1 MGTFAFSALS
11 GKAETRSLPTMDQN
25 APREETLTKPQKP
38 ARVALNVLALCFAL
52 SVLGRGLGETFTVF
66 LKPISESFG
75 WDRAQVVSVYSL
87 TWLAGGLTAPLVG
100 RLFDRS
106 GPRAVYSLGLVPL
119 GGAFLIAAHAN
130 QLWQFQLSIGLC
142 VGIGI
147 AFIGNV
153 PNSIL
158 LGRWFG
164 PRLPTAMAIVYS
176 ATGAGVLILLPA
188 SQILIDHVGWRS
200 AYQIFGAAALFLLL
214 PLLLLPWRL
223 FSTGSPNV
231 VKAAG
236 PDFTDEGWTLLS
248 AVQHHAFWALFAT
261 FFFTAVGMYA
271 IAAQIVAY
279 LIDAGFPPLQAA
291 TAWGFSGVVLLFG
304 MLGITS
310 LDRIIGRRP
319 SVLFS
324 YALSIIGILM
334 LWALQW
340 YPNFWLLTGFVV
352 CFGSM
357 IGSRGP
363 LLTATAMKIFRG
375 KRVGTIYGT
384 ISIGSG
390 LGSAL
395 GSWSGGLIHDWT
407 HSYNPLIAFA
417 LASVFLGMI
426 PFLVVPA
433 LRR

>member
-1 MGTFAFSALS
+1 
-11 GKAETRSLPTMDQN
+11 MDQN
-25 APREETLTKPQKP
+25 TPRENPETKPLKP

-52 SVLGRGLGETFTVF
+52 SVLGRGLGESFTVF
-66 LKPISESFG
+66 LKPISENFG

-106 GPRAVYSLGLVPL
+106 GPRTVYSLGLALL
-119 GGAFLIAAHAN
+119 GGAFLVASQAK
-130 QLWQFQLSIGLC
+130 QLWQFQLSLGLC

-164 PRLPTAMAIVYS
+164 PRLPTAMAVVYS

-188 SQILIDHVGWRS
+188 SQILIDHLSWRG
-200 AYQIFGAAALFLLL
+200 AYQIFGGAALLLLL

-223 FSTGSPNV
+223 FSTGSPHI
-231 VKAAG
+231 VKRAD
-236 PDFTDEGWTLLS
+236 PDFVDEGWTLVS
-248 AVQHHAFWALFAT
+248 AMRHHAFWALFAT
-261 FFFTAVGMYA
+261 FFFTAIGMYA
-271 IAAQIVAY
+271 IAAQVVAY

-304 MLGITS
+304 MLGVSS
-310 LDRIIGRRP
+310 LDSIIGRRP
-319 SVLFS
+319 SVLIS
-324 YALSIIGILM
+324 YAISIVGIVM
-334 LWALQW
+334 LWGLQS

-363 LLTATAMKIFRG
+363 LLAATAMKIFRG
-375 KRVGTIYGT
+375 EHIGTIYGT

-395 GSWSGGLIHDWT
+395 GSWGGGLIHDWT

-417 LASVFLGMI
+417 LVSVILGMI

>member
-1 MGTFAFSALS
+1 
-11 GKAETRSLPTMDQN
+11 
-25 APREETLTKPQKP
+25 
-38 ARVALNVLALCFAL
+38 VALNVLALCFAL
-52 SVLGRGLGETFTVF
+52 SVLGRGLGESFTVF

-75 WDRAQVVSVYSL
+75 WDRAEVVSVYSL
-87 TWLAGGLTAPLVG
+87 SALAGGLAAPLVG

-106 GPRAVYSLGLVPL
+106 GPRTVYSLGLLLL
-119 GGAFLIAAHAN
+119 GGALLVAAHA
-130 QLWQFQLSIGLC
+130 QHLWQFQLSLGLC
-142 VGIGI
+142 VGLGI

-188 SQILIDHVGWRS
+188 SQLLIDHYGWRG
-200 AYQIFGAAALFLLL
+200 AYQIFGAAALLLLL
-214 PLLLLPWRL
+214 PLLVLPWRL
-223 FSTGSPNV
+223 FSTGSPHLA
-231 VKAAG
+231 KG
-236 PDFTDEGWTLLS
+236 TSDDFIDEGWTLLS
-248 AVQHHAFWALFAT
+248 AMRHHAFWALFST
-261 FFFTAVGMYA
+261 FFFTAIGMYA
-271 IAAQIVAY
+271 IAAQVVAF

-304 MLGITS
+304 MLGVS
-310 LDRIIGRRP
+310 WLDGIIGRRP
-319 SVLFS
+319 SVLLS
-324 YALSIIGILM
+324 YAVSIVGIVM
-334 LWALQW
+334 LWLLQW
-340 YPNFWLLTGFVV
+340 YPNFWLLTGFVI

-375 KRVGTIYGT
+375 ERVGTIYGT

-390 LGSAL
+390 LGSAF
-395 GSWSGGLIHDWT
+395 GSWGGGLIHDWT
-407 HSYNPLIAFA
+407 HSYNPLIVFA
-417 LASVFLGMI
+417 LVSVVLGMI

>member
-1 MGTFAFSALS
+1 
-11 GKAETRSLPTMDQN
+11 MDQST
-25 APREETLTKPQKP
+25 ASEPPSTKPKP
-38 ARVALNVLALCFAL
+38 ARAALSVLALCFTL
-52 SVLGRGLGETFTVF
+52 SVLGRGLGESFTVF

-87 TWLAGGLTAPLVG
+87 AALAGGLAAPLIG

-106 GPRAVYSLGLVPL
+106 GPRSVYSLGLMLL
-119 GGAFLIAAHAN
+119 GGAFLIAAHA
-130 QLWQFQLSIGLC
+130 QHLWQFQLSLGLC

-158 LGRWFG
+158 LSRWFG
-164 PRLPTAMAIVYS
+164 PRLPTAMAVVYS

-188 SQILIDHVGWRS
+188 SQILIDHVGWRD
-200 AYQIFGAAALFLLL
+200 AYQVFGAGALLL
-214 PLLLLPWRL
+214 LVPLLMLPWRL
-223 FSTGSPNV
+223 FSNGSPHLA
-231 VKAAG
+231 KSGAA
-236 PDFTDEGWTLLS
+236 DLLDEGWTLVS
-248 AVQHHAFWALFAT
+248 AMRHHAFWALFST
-261 FFFTAVGMYA
+261 FFFTAIGMYA
-271 IAAQIVAY
+271 IAPQVVAY

-304 MLGITS
+304 MLGISS
-310 LDRIIGRRP
+310 LDGIIGRRP

-324 YALSIIGILM
+324 YAVSIAGIAM
-334 LWALQW
+334 LWLLQW

-375 KRVGTIYGT
+375 KRVGTIYGA

-390 LGSAL
+390 LGSAF
-395 GSWSGGLIHDWT
+395 GSWGGGLIHDWT
-407 HSYNPLIAFA
+407 HSYNPLIAFS
-417 LASVFLGMI
+417 LVSVLLGMI